1 MNKSEHILIG
11 LLTLT
16 GVLLAVLLIGSMHSQ
31 QAYAAASSDRC
42 GDYIMAAAARSTV
55 NDLLYVI
62 DIPNKKLLVYYCDK
76 TMNSFK
82 VVDDRVDLSDVFRVT
97 TTRMG
102 GAAGGR

>member
-16 GVLLAVLLIGSMHSQ
+16 GVLLAVLLVGSIYSQ
-31 QAYAAASSDRC
+31 QAYAASSSDRY
-42 GDYIMAAAARSTV
+42 GDYIMAAAARSSV

-62 DIPNKKLLVYYCDK
+62 DIPSKKLLVYYCDK

-82 VVDDRVDLSDVFRVT
+82 VVDDRVDLNEVFRVS
-97 TTRMG
+97 TR
-102 GAAGGR
+102 AAPR